1 VAVVIPP
8 GRGYR
13 GYWQWWVTTG
23 IFLVSVGAIFVAL
36 QLLFG

>member
-1 VAVVIPP
+1 VKPP

-13 GYWQWWVTTG
+13 GDWHWWIATG
-23 IFLVSVGAIFVAL
+23 IFLVSVWAIFVAL